1 MAPYKATTLP
11 FEVRLPHLSFTAS
24 NDFLIRTF
32 PLQIKR
38 DIAGLS
44 ITPPCTGKIRQ
55 VTPTTLSL
63 IVWPLQSQS
72 LRVGYGKLCSP
83 SGREPTACWR
93 APAFRRGL
101 ESAVF
106 KKMNGGDP
114 FRGGAGDRTR
124 TCNLMITRHLL
135 YQLELHQHIG
145 GRHCSNHLN
154 YRPQSG
160 PGGIRTQHLW
170 PPVHRVRFLR
180 KANSQSKPPL
190 SITPDCGAAHS
201 ALSAVTVCAVC
212 QISYAHVLRAPA
224 VVGAFHSDDPCLPW
238 C

>member
-1 MAPYKATTLP
+1 MAPYKSTTLP
-11 FEVRLPHLSFTAS
+11 FGVGSRAS
-24 NDFLIRTF
+24 IVYPNWHPKRVQPTILFLFRAF

-83 SGREPTACWR
+83 SGREPTAYWR

-101 ESAVF
+101 ESVLF
-106 KKMNGGDP
+106 KKMNGGGP
-114 FRGGAGDRTR
+114 FRGGAGAETR
-124 TCNLMITRHLL
+124 TPNLMITRHLL
-135 YQLELHQHIG
+135 YQLELRQHIE

-154 YRPQSG
+154 YR
-160 PGGIRTQHLW
+160 
-170 PPVHRVRFLR
+170 
-180 KANSQSKPPL
+180 A
-190 SITPDCGAAHS
+190 
-201 ALSAVTVCAVC
+201 
-212 QISYAHVLRAPA
+212 
-224 VVGAFHSDDPCLPW
+224 
-238 C
+238 